1 MSTSEYSSI
10 AALAD
15 VERRH
20 INLLSERL
28 DLLYQMMKS
37 ERSAIAEWEESQTY
51 SILGVVELFSTE
63 IQGYAEQLNFDQFA
77 SLSTDSLDRL
87 RQLNVFRI
95 DYFASWY
102 FENLEQ
108 YPQTKEYVE
117 QLDHLR
123 LLLLEFFDR

>member
-10 AALAD
+10 STLAD

-20 INLLSERL
+20 ISLLSERL
-28 DLLYQMMKS
+28 DLLYQMMKA
-37 ERSAIAEWEESQTY
+37 ERLAIAQWEEAQTF
-51 SILGVVELFSTE
+51 SILGVVELFSAE
-63 IQGYAEQLNFDQFA
+63 IQGYAEQLDFDQHS
-77 SLSTDSLDRL
+77 SLSAESIDRL
-87 RQLNVFRI
+87 RRLNVFRV

-102 FENLEQ
+102 FQSLEQ